1 MAGIPDAAKRLAAAL
16 DLLEAATQPRAEA
29 QAAQARAQAEIAAL
43 TQEREVLLAR
53 IAELEQETRAL
64 ASTTEEVE
72 ERLDHAMAEIRGAL
86 GR

>member
-1 MAGIPDAAKRLAAAL
+1 MTGISDAATRLAAAL
-16 DLLEAATQPRAEA
+16 ERLEAAAAPGVEAETA
-29 QAAQARAQAEIAAL
+29 RARAQAEIAAL